1 MPVHPSPLIA
11 VPGRSLAAGRAGRNP
26 TIVAGRL
33 YLEALRR
40 AGALEMVVASPAAE
54 TTRGV
59 GRADGA
65 RRMDIDDVR
74 EVAET
79 IVERTDGVLL
89 LGGPDV
95 DPALWGAEQH
105 PMTYG
110 VHRGDDDF
118 EIALVH
124 AAYRAGK
131 PLLGI
136 CRGVQVI
143 NVAFGGSLHQHLSAD
158 EVPGLLSHHPSSWP
172 KQIAGEHGPLLDV
185 PVEPGSRIA
194 DACGV
199 LTVVGA
205 HSHHQGVDTVGSGL
219 RVTGRTTDGVVGV
232 LEHDEGWL
240 VGVQW
245 HPEDTATV
253 DPVQQRLFDAF
264 VAQAAR
270 GQAALT
276 RAGGTGTHQ

>member
-1 MPVHPSPLIA
+1 
-11 VPGRSLAAGRAGRNP
+11 
-26 TIVAGRL
+26 
-33 YLEALRR
+33 
-40 AGALEMVVASPAAE
+40 MVVASPAVAAAE
-54 TTRGV
+54 ATGGPV
-59 GRADGA
+59 APDNDRAQEV
-65 RRMDIDDVR
+65 RDV
-74 EVAET
+74 AAM

-118 EIALVH
+118 EIALIH
-124 AAYRAGK
+124 AAHRAGK
-131 PLLGI
+131 PMLGI

-158 EVPGLLSHHPSSWP
+158 EMPGLLAHHPASWP
-172 KQIAGEHGPLLDV
+172 KPLAGEHGPLLEV
-185 PVEPGSRIA
+185 PVEAGSRIA
-194 DACGV
+194 EACGA

-205 HSHHQGVDTVGSGL
+205 HSHHQGVDVVGTGL

-232 LEHDEGWL
+232 LEHDDGWL

-245 HPEDTATV
+245 HPEDTAAV
-253 DPVQQRLFDAF
+253 DPAQQRLFDAF
-264 VAQAAR
+264 VT
-270 GQAALT
+270 QAALA
-276 RAGGTGTHQ
+276 RAGGMGTHQ